1 MSRQSTEI
9 QEILEVLECMI
20 KIPSVEG
27 KEQPLSDYI
36 ADYTSAL
43 GMEVLQPEALP
54 GRCNVIAKRS
64 FGKGG
69 KTVVLNAHMDVVPV
83 AEGWKTDPFKMT
95 VVDGIAYG
103 RGVADCKG
111 GLACLLIAVKRLIGN
126 QEGLNGQII
135 YTGVIGEETNSYGA
149 RHLVK
154 DGLKAD
160 FCIVGEPTECKVAIC
175 HNGSIR
181 PIIQIQGLTS
191 HSSTPQYGINA
202 IRIAAYISSMID
214 EWNQELALYKHKFE
228 VGKPSVAI
236 TMIKGGVQEN
246 VIPDNCEIV
255 IDRRMAPGENEEEI
269 IQRINKLC
277 TQAEAAFP
285 GSKVKVRDYI
295 VTTGPASETSPDL
308 PDVKTAYSVCQS
320 VTGVKQTP
328 WGLTCNTDMNHFVRC
343 GIPTIILGPGSIDV
357 AHKPNEF
364 VSLKDLAQIT
374 EIYEKLLRELLK

>member
-1 MSRQSTEI
+1 MKLSGL
-9 QEILEVLECMI
+9 QEILSVLEQMI
-20 KIPSVEG
+20 GIPSTEG
-27 KEQPLSDYI
+27 EEQPLSDYI
-36 ADYTSAL
+36 ANYASLL
-43 GMEVLQPEALP
+43 GMDVSQPEVFP
-54 GRCNVIAKRS
+54 GRCNVIAEKE

-69 KTVVLNAHMDVVPV
+69 KTVLLNAHMDVVPT
-83 AEGWKTDPFKMT
+83 ADGWKTDPFQLT
-95 VVDGIAYG
+95 VSNGTAYG
-103 RGVADCKG
+103 RGVVDCKG
-111 GLACLLIAVKRLIGN
+111 GLACLLIAVKRLIQN
-126 QEGLNGQII
+126 PSGLNGKII

-154 DGLKAD
+154 SGLKAD
-160 FCIVGEPTECKVAIC
+160 FCIVGEPTECKVAIS

-181 PIIQIQGLTS
+181 PIIQIQGLTA

-202 IRIAAYISSMID
+202 IRVAAYISELID
-214 EWNQELALYKHKFE
+214 KWNTELSSYTHNYN

-269 IQRINKLC
+269 IRYFDKIC
-277 TQAEAAFP
+277 TQAEAAFR
-285 GSKVKVRDYI
+285 GSKVAIHDFI
-295 VTTGPASETSPDL
+295 VTTGPASETSPEL
-308 PDVKTAYSVCQS
+308 PEVQLAYRMCES
-320 VTGVKQTP
+320 VTGIKQSP
-328 WGLTCNTDMNHFVRC
+328 FGLTCNTDMNHFVRK

-364 VSLKDLAQIT
+364 VSLKDLVQIT